1 MAEEALIIYCET
13 EKQAPLGKALSEK
26 TGAPLQI
33 GGAFPATD
41 ITVVCFEESGVFLA
55 HGEQKMQ
62 GDFSKLTK
70 RLTHANLSH
79 ELLVKAAKGKK
90 GSDTAEG
97 QAPLLVDATAGMGED
112 SLLLAAAGFRVLLFE
127 RDPVIAALLKDAVE
141 RARSV
146 PELRDAASRM
156 TVTEGNSIEV
166 LPDLK
171 EKIDVVLLDPMF
183 PEREKSALVK
193 KKFQLI
199 HHLEKPCDEE
209 EELLMAA
216 LSANPRKILVK
227 RPLKGPYLANKKPS
241 YSLPGKSVRV
251 DVIIP

>member
-1 MAEEALIIYCET
+1 M
-13 EKQAPLGKALSEK
+13 GKALSEK

-33 GGAFPATD
+33 GGAFPDTD
-41 ITVVCFEESGVFLA
+41 VTVVCFEESGVFLA

-62 GDFSKLTK
+62 GDFSKLVK

-90 GSDTAEG
+90 GSERSEE

-141 RARSV
+141 RARLI
-146 PELRDAASRM
+146 PELCEAASRM
-156 TVTEGNSIEV
+156 TVREGNSIDV
-166 LPDLK
+166 LPALG
-171 EKIDVVLLDPMF
+171 EEIDVILLDPMF
-183 PEREKSALVK
+183 PEREKTALVK

-209 EELLMAA
+209 EELLAAA
-216 LSANPRKILVK
+216 LAVNPRKILIK
-227 RPLKGPYLANKKPS
+227 RPLKGPYLADRKPS